1 MKNIKKIVCLAI
13 AVLMIASLAMVGASA
28 AVAYEDAQDGDLLYE
43 INFNGDLYFE
53 PKDGTGKWNKTGAV
67 ASADGKSVTV
77 GYTDEF
83 TQTPDDG
90 DGWGRA
96 KYHGTLDGYSVVGNS
111 YSLEFTVQSD
121 VRVGILLDGGNGF
134 VVNPKDKYTWI
145 GSYGSWAK
153 IASWES
159 YADYGSETN
168 TETYVIEIA
177 FSDTMSKD
185 NTGAD
190 CYAPTLY
197 KLYVKG
203 ADGKITLIREVEP
216 YATNMFDWEI
226 ENGTEY
232 FELDFTIVRYHAELT
247 DEDGNPTLSTVSD
260 VKLYK
265 GIGLYEVNVPV
276 EEEEE
281 PDEDLGGSANEDDNT
296 NKPNKNTET
305 HEPPT
310 KVETKAPETE
320 AETDAPKKALFGCLG
335 SVSMTGVALVGT
347 CAAVLAIKRG
357 KKEEK

>member
-28 AVAYEDAQDGDLLYE
+28 AMVEYKDAKDGDLLYE
-43 INFNGDLYFE
+43 INFNGDVKFE
-53 PKDGTGKWNKTGAV
+53 PLDGAGKWNKTNAV
-67 ASADGKSVTV
+67 PSADGKSVTV
-77 GYTDEF
+77 IYTDEY
-83 TQTPDDG
+83 TQTPEEEG
-90 DGWGRA
+90 KKSWERA
-96 KYHGTLDGYSVVGNS
+96 RYHGTLDGYSVIGNS
-111 YSLEFTVQSD
+111 YSMEFTVQSD

-153 IASWES
+153 IANWES
-159 YADYGSETN
+159 YKDYGSDTN

-203 ADGKITLIREVEP
+203 ADGKITLIREVDS

-232 FELDFTIVRYHAELT
+232 FDLDFTIVRYHSEQY
-247 DEDGNPTLSTVSD
+247 DSPTTVSD

-276 EEEEE
+276 IEEEEEEE
-281 PDEDLGGSANEDDNT
+281 PSDDEGT
-296 NKPNKNTET
+296 TKPNDNAET
-305 HEPPT
+305 KAPPT

-320 AETDAPKKALFGCLG
+320 AETDAKKGLLGCG
-335 SVSMTGVALVGT
+335 SSIAMTGVALVGT